1 MVCPY
6 PNNYIRIAYE
16 KPTVTTMSVIPE
28 TLINHILSFRPTHP
42 IAAGF
47 KQELNDKR
55 EEYEFE
61 LRVCRNNMETIAII
75 FQEYENNEEA
85 LYDYIYPST
94 DLDLPDSVAYYAE
107 RISELTDKLS
117 SLILPIELNILPK
130 CSVIDL
136 FALLAAEE
144 NN

>member
-1 MVCPY
+1 MSVSKH
-6 PNNYIRIAYE
+6 YIRIAYE
-16 KPTVTTMSVIPE
+16 KPTVTRMSVIPE

-47 KQELNDKR
+47 KKELNDKR

-94 DLDLPDSVAYYAE
+94 DLDLPDSVEYYAE

-117 SLILPIELNILPK
+117 SLTLHIELKDTGLVNIF
-130 CSVIDL
+130 D
-136 FALLAAEE
+136 LLAEE
-144 NN
+144 ERRNN